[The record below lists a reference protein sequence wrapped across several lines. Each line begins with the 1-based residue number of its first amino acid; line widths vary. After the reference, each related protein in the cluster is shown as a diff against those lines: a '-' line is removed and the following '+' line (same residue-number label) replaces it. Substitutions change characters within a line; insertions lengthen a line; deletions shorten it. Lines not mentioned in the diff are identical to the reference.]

1 MTTTKQHLQWQASDQ
16 AGAKYIGIL
25 EFQDNTSEWHDF
37 EVLSLPDRLL
47 FGGSCNACWLESGYI
62 LRDECESLE
71 ETLQELLA
79 DLECYYNDGARYT
92 SRIVCNEC
100 M

>member
-1 MTTTKQHLQWQASDQ
+1 MSNKTVWKASDSSK
-16 AGAKYIGIL
+16 AKYLGPI
-25 EFQDNTSEWHDF
+25 EFQDNRKEWHNF
-37 EVLSLPDRLL
+37 EVLTLPDRLL
-47 FGGSCNACWLESGYI
+47 FGGVCNVGFLESGYI
-62 LRDECESLE
+62 LRDDCESLD

-79 DLECYYNDGARYT
+79 DLETYYNEGPQYT